1 MEYQKTIILLDSAP
15 NEPTK
20 FKTKNW
26 VEINDE
32 SRRTHNEVNQIRFK
46 TSMLRSSLCDY
57 SNAYILVK
65 GTITVE
71 NIGTQYQPNNSA
83 SKKIILNA
91 PFTKCIRKI
100 NNAQVDDAHDID
112 VVIVTYNLIEYSDN
126 YSKISGIWS
135 KYCIDK
141 PGLSYADQIVDFT
154 VANSITE

>member
-32 SRRTHNEVNQIRFK
+32 SRGTHNEVNQIRFK

-126 YSKISGIWS
+126 YSKISGI
-135 KYCIDK
+135 
-141 PGLSYADQIVDFT
+141 
-154 VANSITE
+154 